1 MEVGRVFLLR
11 PPGNAWSFTGSESV
25 PLGGNVYF
33 LTSGPFGGASFK
45 MERGKPFCSAV
56 AKSQK

>member
-1 MEVGRVFLLR
+1 MFLLG

-56 AKSQK
+56 ARSQK